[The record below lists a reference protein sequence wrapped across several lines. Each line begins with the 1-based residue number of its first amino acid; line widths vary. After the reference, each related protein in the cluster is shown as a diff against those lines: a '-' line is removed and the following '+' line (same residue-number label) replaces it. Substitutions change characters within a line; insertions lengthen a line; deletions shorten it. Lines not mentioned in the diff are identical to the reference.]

1 MKKTK
6 IEFMVIAVVV
16 LGVILRIYSDVKM
29 EMTKEKTDGKK
40 VVNADAV
47 YDELGID
54 ISMPEEIDGASDFK
68 YSIIDEKIGRV
79 SFHYKGTEYYLLAT
93 REATQ
98 LEKMGFVKSD
108 EWWEGTTLYAAED
121 VDSMTGIASFG
132 LEDGSSLVRWDWH
145 YISFFLHSP
154 KEYEQCGHG
163 FIYKIAANSY
173 YQPAFELQTTEE

>member
-1 MKKTK
+1 MKKR
-6 IEFMVIAVVV
+6 ILFVVAIALALV
-16 LGVILRIYSDVKM
+16 LLVCLCMKM
-29 EMTKEKTDGKK
+29 EMTKEKAEGKK
-40 VVNADAV
+40 VENADAV

-68 YSIIDEKIGRV
+68 YSIIDEKIGQV

-98 LEKMGFVKSD
+98 LEEMGFVKSD
-108 EWWEGTTLYAAED
+108 EWWKGTTLYAAGD
-121 VDSMTGIASFG
+121 DAYMTGIESFG
-132 LEDGSSLVRWDWH
+132 LEDGSSLVRWNWH

-163 FIYKIAANSY
+163 FIDKIAANSY
-173 YQPAFELQTTEE
+173 YQPTFEQQTTEE

>member
-1 MKKTK
+1 MKKK
-6 IEFMVIAVVV
+6 IAFVVAIALAFV
-16 LGVILRIYSDVKM
+16 LLVCLYVKM
-29 EMTKEKTDGKK
+29 EMTKEKTEGKK

-68 YSIIDEKIGRV
+68 YSIIDEKIGQV
-79 SFHYKGTEYYLLAT
+79 SFYYKGTEYYLLAA

-98 LEKMGFVKSD
+98 LEEMGFVKSD
-108 EWWEGTTLYAAED
+108 EWWEGTTLYAAGD

-173 YQPAFELQTTEE
+173 YQSAFELQTTEE